1 MKHYYALVDC
11 NNFYASCERV
21 FQPSLRNLP
30 VIVLSNNDGC
40 VIARSEEAKA
50 LGIDMG
56 VPYFEIKPLINYHK
70 IKVLSSNFPFYGD
83 MSNRVMSTLHEFSP
97 EIEIYSIDES
107 FLKITTDQ
115 EPLSYARKIRYKVW
129 RYTGIEVSIGIA
141 QSKTLAKLASKKAK
155 KQNGVLHIDET
166 NSKKVLESTSIDDI
180 WGIGSGFA
188 QRLKSFGIQNA
199 YILSVSDKKWI
210 FKNFPVTVLRTVNEL
225 CGISCIPLDD
235 GPTNRKSICSSR
247 SFQHDIQDYH
257 TLQEAVMSFVAR
269 AAEKLRKHNLYTKAL
284 SIFIQSNTFSGKPCI
299 SKSMTIPLRVAT
311 IDTIELNNHAKKILE
326 HIFHNGYSYKKA
338 GVVLLD
344 LVDKRGIQQDFFDT
358 IEDRPKRER
367 LINCIDKLNKQI
379 GRDAVRTLASG
390 TNRSW
395 MTRREFLSNRYTT
408 NWNELK
414 TVY

>member
-70 IKVLSSNFPFYGD
+70 IKSIVIQFPFYGD

-311 IDTIELNNHAKKILE
+311 IDTIELNNHAKKNFGA
-326 HIFHNGYSYKKA
+326 HI
-338 GVVLLD
+338 
-344 LVDKRGIQQDFFDT
+344 
-358 IEDRPKRER
+358 P
-367 LINCIDKLNKQI
+367 
-379 GRDAVRTLASG
+379 
-390 TNRSW
+390 
-395 MTRREFLSNRYTT
+395 
-408 NWNELK
+408 
-414 TVY
+414 